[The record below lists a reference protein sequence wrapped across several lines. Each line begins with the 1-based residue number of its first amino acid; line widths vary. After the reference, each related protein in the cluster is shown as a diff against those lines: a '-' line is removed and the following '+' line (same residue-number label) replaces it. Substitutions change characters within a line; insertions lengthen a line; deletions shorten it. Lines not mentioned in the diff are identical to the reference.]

1 MEKKKTVRKRKTP
14 KKHIVVFQDAND
26 KVFKT
31 LFVQDGEDA
40 VAPPMKSVQFETKH
54 HQIIFAGWDQDLSS
68 IHSNLVV
75 HPIYKEVPKEFLVMY
90 FHENGKI
97 LGTETVPYGQKA
109 KADFHPEKEETE
121 EYLYHFDGWGC
132 DLTHIDSDRMA
143 KAVFREER
151 KQFPV
156 RFFDADGNI
165 LLEQQVYY
173 GRKAKAPDSVRKKED
188 ATFYYHF
195 QAWDVPY
202 NDVRKP
208 LDIHPIFQSIYKEYI
223 LRFFDEDR
231 LVAEKVCHYLDP
243 VEYPAMWKKGYDF
256 IWDEFIEEVRETKD
270 IKGSFVFSNIK
281 GKQIRTEEGLFEIV
295 NPSVSDG
302 SARLLQYTSDRK
314 QITIPASVKLGDYY
328 YKVES
333 IHRDAFSTCPNVR
346 KIICSASGKV
356 LEEKCFA
363 SCKRLQEIVIGE
375 NVCQIDK
382 AVFSDC
388 KELKRILW
396 KTDRI
401 MKLKRQTFDRANDR
415 ILCIVPSRLKSRYDR
430 ILARAVQE
438 KNFHI
443 QGKIIKKVL
452 DTGN

>member
-1 MEKKKTVRKRKTP
+1 MEKKKTVRKRKIP

-31 LFVQDGEDA
+31 LFVEDGEDA
-40 VAPPMKSVQFETKH
+40 AAPPMKSIQFETKH
-54 HQIIFAGWDQDLSS
+54 HQIIFAGWDQDLTS

-75 HPIYKEVPKEFLVMY
+75 HPIYKEVPKEYLVMY

-97 LGTETVPYGQKA
+97 LGTETVPYGGNA
-109 KADFHPEKEETE
+109 RADFHPVKGETE

-132 DLTHIDSDRMA
+132 DLTNIDSDRMA
-143 KAVFREER
+143 KAVFRAER

-156 RFFDADGNI
+156 RFFDAEGNV

-173 GRKAKAPDSVRKKED
+173 GGGAKEPDYVEKKED
-188 ATFYYHF
+188 HTFYYHF
-195 QAWDVPY
+195 EGWDAPFD
-202 NDVRKP
+202 DVRGP
-208 LDIHPIFQSIYKEYI
+208 LDIHPIFQNIYKEYT

-231 LVAEKVCHYLDP
+231 LVKEKLYHYLDP
-243 VEYPAMWKKGYDF
+243 VEYPSMRKKGYDF
-256 IWDEFIEEVRETKD
+256 IWEELVEKAGESKD
-270 IKGSFVFSNIK
+270 IRGSFVFSNKK
-281 GKQIRTEEGLFEIV
+281 GKKIRRSEGLFEIV

-302 SARLLQYTSDRK
+302 SVRLLQYTSDRQ
-314 QITIPASVKLGDYY
+314 QIIIPDSVKLGDYF
-328 YKVES
+328 YKVEY
-333 IHRDAFSTCPNVR
+333 IHREAFSACPNV
-346 KIICSASGKV
+346 KVIVCSASVKF
-356 LEEKCFA
+356 LEERCFA

-375 NVCQIDK
+375 NVCRIDK
-382 AVFSDC
+382 AAFGDC

-401 MKLKRQTFDRANDR
+401 LKLKRQTFDKANAR
-415 ILCIVPSRLKSRYDR
+415 ILCIVPSGLKSRYDR

-443 QGKIIKKVL
+443 QGKTI
-452 DTGN
+452 